1 MKKNMPSHRGAL
13 GSILVYFLL
22 IWILCII
29 IFVVEA
35 IGLTKS
41 TNIFVRNGK
50 CSFFNSTAAR
60 VFALQLPDILIGADN
75 RIVVRRRDGL
85 NLLQRQ
91 QTTTTSDLPRTAK
104 NPRFI
109 ATGVFREF
117 EIPIKLTPNAK
128 YRSSKRAADQMSQQ
142 KRWE

>member
-50 CSFFNSTAAR
+50 
-60 VFALQLPDILIGADN
+60 
-75 RIVVRRRDGL
+75 
-85 NLLQRQ
+85 
-91 QTTTTSDLPRTAK
+91 
-104 NPRFI
+104 
-109 ATGVFREF
+109 
-117 EIPIKLTPNAK
+117 
-128 YRSSKRAADQMSQQ
+128 
-142 KRWE
+142 